1 MPEVVRRRYSR
12 LAWVALACLVVP
24 MFASY
29 FFDDMFSTISY
40 LFEDPSRTALG
51 WDAAGYGLYTSG
63 YSVLCVF
70 GGLVVCG
77 ILLDKWGVRVTGSIF
92 VGMMAAGALLVLH
105 AITAGYAPAKSL
117 RLAYVGCMFFGLGS
131 EIAGTAVTRSIAKW
145 FREGPMALAMGLQL
159 AIARLGTAVALVLS
173 PRLVVENAGHVY
185 SLAETARPAVFGV
198 GLMALGLLLWAVFV
212 ALDARYDR
220 PLRSGSVPSPTAA
233 NSLAS
238 SPDSPSATSLSSTLD
253 SPSTA
258 SLSPSPD
265 TPADGGEASA
275 EEPFKL
281 SDVWKVLTNKDFW
294 MLGLLCVL
302 FYSSIV
308 AFKKFAGAILIPR
321 FDIPASTAG
330 WMVSMLPFSTVIF
343 APLFGLLVDKRGKG
357 TRWMI
362 IGSVLALLA
371 HLLLAF
377 APAGVPFFGYL
388 SMVLLGFGYSL
399 VPAAL
404 WPSVPKIVPDKV
416 LGTTYSLI
424 YWVQNLGLLS
434 FKWLAGVILGSASVA
449 AASAAAG
456 SGSAVSAAAASGS
469 AVSAAAASGSA
480 ASAAAGSAAS
490 AAAGSA
496 ASAAS
501 GSVASSAVGSAASA
515 AAGSAASAA
524 SATTSAAALSGPVR
538 VELMFVVLCIA
549 AVVIA
554 LLFARNSRRH
564 PELGL
569 DAPSGN

>member
-1 MPEVVRRRYSR
+1 MKPAAFSKT
-12 LAWVALACLVVP
+12 ACWIALACLVVP

-77 ILLDKWGVRVTGSIF
+77 ILLDKWGVRITGSIF

-117 RLAYVGCMFFGLGS
+117 RLAYAGCMFFGLGS

-185 SLAETARPAVFGV
+185 SLSETARPAVFGL
-198 GLMALGLLLWAVFV
+198 GLMAAGLILWAIFV
-212 ALDARYDR
+212 ALDAKAY
-220 PLRSGSVPSPTAA
+220 PAGTGVAKG
-233 NSLAS
+233 AS
-238 SPDSPSATSLSSTLD
+238 SQSDE
-253 SPSTA
+253 
-258 SLSPSPD
+258 
-265 TPADGGEASA
+265 EA
-275 EEPFKL
+275 FRLK
-281 SDVWKVLTNKDFW
+281 DVLKVLGNKNFW

-357 TRWMI
+357 TRWMV
-362 IGSVLALLA
+362 IGSVLALIA

-377 APAGVPFFGYL
+377 APEGVPFYGYL
-388 SMVLLGFGYSL
+388 SMVFLGFGYSL

-434 FKWLAGVILGSASVA
+434 FKWLAGVILGSAA
-449 AASAAAG
+449 AGAAAG
-456 SGSAVSAAAASGS
+456 
-469 AVSAAAASGSA
+469 
-480 ASAAAGSAAS
+480 ASA
-490 AAAGSA
+490 
-496 ASAAS
+496 
-501 GSVASSAVGSAASA
+501 
-515 AAGSAASAA
+515 
-524 SATTSAAALSGPVR
+524 SGPVR
-538 VELMFVVLCIA
+538 VELMFVGLCIA

-554 LLFARNSRRH
+554 VLFSRISKRNPHLR
-564 PELGL
+564 L
-569 DAPSGN
+569 DAPAGK

>member
-1 MPEVVRRRYSR
+1 MAEAVKRRYTR

-40 LFEDPSRTALG
+40 LFEDPSMTALG

-77 ILLDKWGVRVTGSIF
+77 ILLDKWGVRITGSIF

-117 RLAYVGCMFFGLGS
+117 RLAYIGCMFFGLGS

-185 SLAETARPAVFGV
+185 SLSETARPAVFGV
-198 GLMALGLLLWAVFV
+198 GLMAAGLILWAIFV
-212 ALDARYDR
+212 ALDARHDKAHGAVAAA
-220 PLRSGSVPSPTAA
+220 SGEDA
-233 NSLAS
+233 
-238 SPDSPSATSLSSTLD
+238 
-253 SPSTA
+253 
-258 SLSPSPD
+258 
-265 TPADGGEASA
+265 
-275 EEPFKL
+275 FRL
-281 SDVWKVLTNKDFW
+281 SDVWKVLKSRNFW

-321 FDIPASTAG
+321 FGIPAATAG

-362 IGSVLALLA
+362 LGSVLALIA

-377 APAGVPFFGYL
+377 APEGVPFYGYL
-388 SMVLLGFGYSL
+388 SMVFLGFGYSL

-434 FKWLAGVILGSASVA
+434 FKWLAGIILG
-449 AASAAAG
+449 ASAAG
-456 SGSAVSAAAASGS
+456 AV
-469 AVSAAAASGSA
+469 
-480 ASAAAGSAAS
+480 
-490 AAAGSA
+490 
-496 ASAAS
+496 
-501 GSVASSAVGSAASA
+501 
-515 AAGSAASAA
+515 
-524 SATTSAAALSGPVR
+524 SGPVR
-538 VELMFVVLCIA
+538 VELMFVGLCIA

-554 LLFARNSRRH
+554 LLFSRISRRN
-564 PELGL
+564 PGL
-569 DAPSGN
+569 RLDVPAGK